1 LKFFFLVFRSF
12 FIILDDN
19 KQFPGKK
26 FFFHFFEKISL
37 VLSLD
42 FWARDDLPMVIS
54 FLVPPISS
62 SGHFYVIAGSFYYQK
77 NMISGCAVIE
87 NFLDKF
93 VGKFFGR
100 VKKRGKN
107 LSFSK
112 RDLKLRDRLIHP
124 LQKLSEN
131 LWGTIIKCLPQKFH
145 LKILRKKPLFGTRI
159 FGLFFI

>member
-1 LKFFFLVFRSF
+1 MVFYPF

-37 VLSLD
+37 VPPYD
-42 FWARDDLPMVIS
+42 FWARGNLPMVIS
-54 FLVPPISS
+54 FLVRPISS

-131 LWGTIIKCLPQKFH
+131 L
-145 LKILRKKPLFGTRI
+145 
-159 FGLFFI
+159 